1 MDGTLLQAWVSQK
14 SFRPKDDQDGGPQVE
29 GRNPEGNFHAEKR
42 SNPTHASTTDSEAR
56 NDRKSGAV
64 GAKLTYL
71 GHTLMENRN
80 GLMVDAQLSQA
91 DGYGERD
98 TAHTMLARLPGK
110 LGRRA

>member
-1 MDGTLLQAWVSQK
+1 MA
-14 SFRPKDDQDGGPQVE
+14 PQVE

-42 SNPTHASTTDSEAR
+42 SNSTHASTTDSEAG

-64 GAKLTYL
+64 GAYL